1 MIKIKR
7 IYEEPEPQDGYRVL
21 VDRLWPRGLSKEK
34 THLDS
39 WLKEIA
45 PSDELR
51 HWFSHDPAKWGEFR
65 KRYQAELAAMQPLL
79 DELRG
84 QAKKGTLTLL
94 YAAKDDQ
101 HNNAV
106 VLKDVLESGK

>member
-7 IYEEPEPQDGYRVL
+7 IYEEPDPQDGYRVL

-51 HWFSHDPAKWGEFR
+51 HWFSHDPAKWEEFR
-65 KRYQAELAAMQPLL
+65 EKYQEELSAMQPLL
-79 DELRG
+79 HELRG

-94 YAAKDDQ
+94 YAAKDDK

-106 VLKDVLESGK
+106 VLKEVLESGK